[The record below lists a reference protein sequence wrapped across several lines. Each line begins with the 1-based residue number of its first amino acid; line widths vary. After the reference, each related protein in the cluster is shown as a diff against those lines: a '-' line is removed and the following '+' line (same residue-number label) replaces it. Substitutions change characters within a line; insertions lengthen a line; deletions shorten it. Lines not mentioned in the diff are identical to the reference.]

1 MKLAVIFL
9 CLSVASFIGTSKEQV
24 PDTGSTQTLTNMH
37 CYALINTYAEGWYCW
52 KYAQNCP
59 ENECNRWHTNACEC
73 CYHCL
78 TSLCRMCNQTPQK
91 MLGYWGCTTDQA
103 NAITSGSL
111 SLIIKHCGST
121 DYVLKICGQILESWL
136 AHANICLYDH
146 LPTHLGI
153 WDCGEVLNN
162 CTWLGRTVGAILA
175 NVSAKVTNLFSGL
188 SKSLFA
194 AIGPICRCTW

>member
-91 MLGYWGCTTDQA
+91 MLGYW
-103 NAITSGSL
+103 
-111 SLIIKHCGST
+111 
-121 DYVLKICGQILESWL
+121 ESWL